1 MATVTYGHQFGHGQ
15 RRPLPSPATDIPRPL
30 RPAGLIDRAARR
42 LGVILLTWA
51 RRPRTA
57 DSREQS
63 ILRAEQYRAQ
73 EARERVAERR
83 HRLMVPRL

>member
-1 MATVTYGHQFGHGQ
+1 MATITYGHQFGHGQ
-15 RRPLPSPATDIPRPL
+15 RRPQQSSAMDLPRPV
-30 RPAGLIDRAARR
+30 RRAGLIDRAARR

-51 RRPRTA
+51 RRPRTD

-73 EARERVAERR
+73 EARERVAERS